1 MFGMY
6 IDLGRELLA
15 VVEMLLTMYVYKLST
30 LVTLLLVSKKN
41 YSNKT
46 FFMIFVQDNE
56 KIRFIHSRN
65 YAILT
70 SL

>member
-15 VVEMLLTMYVYKLST
+15 VVEMLLTMYVYKSST

>member
-1 MFGMY
+1 MY

-15 VVEMLLTMYVYKLST
+15 VVEMLLTMYVYKSST